1 MLQSGCV
8 DHGPVGYHGSDEQFQ
23 AAVETQVL
31 VPLIQLVAGQEL
43 AAFTAM
49 LRRAL
54 PDAVLVPGEEELP
67 AAWTRKLTVAP
78 VKGLERMQAKARE
91 YIEVSAASAGGRM
104 GARTQVIPQRV
115 SGGDADNL

>member
-1 MLQSGCV
+1 MAE
-8 DHGPVGYHGSDEQFQ
+8 GPGVNAKLTLDSRDFSQKLDEAQKKFRD
-23 AAVETQVL
+23 AVETQVL

-91 YIEVSAASAGGRM
+91 YIEVSAARVAGWLCIR
-104 GARTQVIPQRV
+104 ALLPT
-115 SGGDADNL
+115 A